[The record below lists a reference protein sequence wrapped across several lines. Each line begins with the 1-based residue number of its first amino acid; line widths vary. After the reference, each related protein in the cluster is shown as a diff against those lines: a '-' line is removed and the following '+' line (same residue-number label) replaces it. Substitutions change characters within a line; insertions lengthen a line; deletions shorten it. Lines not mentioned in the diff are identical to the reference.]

1 MEESFF
7 TFIGQYGY
15 IAVFLL
21 IVLENLVPPIPG
33 AAILPLSGYM
43 VLLTDMELVP
53 TIISATLG
61 SLVGAFV
68 FYALGRLLSQERL
81 EALFDSKV
89 MRTLGF
95 EGGDV
100 AKAVDWFNRKG
111 QITVLICRCVPVVRS
126 LISIPAGTAKMNIV
140 LFTVYSTIGIVIWN
154 TVLVTLGYYAGEAW
168 EVVSNQVEWI
178 SDVVLWI
185 IIIVVIV
192 VAIWWIVTRTIPSI
206 KAKRAAKAEGAE
218 GEAAGEGETVEAE
231 AAAAEGEGAEGAA
244 VEGAEVV
251 GTEAPDAE
259 AAEADGAE
267 VAGAEAVEVDAAA
280 VLGAEGAEG
289 EAAADA
295 AAADTAA
302 AEAAAASVA
311 EAAEVELEAA
321 PEDDAEGD
329 VDTEPV
335 DAEADR

>member
-1 MEESFF
+1 MEEAFLSF
-7 TFIGQYGY
+7 ISQYGY
-15 IAVFLL
+15 IAVFSL
-21 IVLENLVPPIPG
+21 IVLENVFPPIPG
-33 AAILPLSGYM
+33 TVILPFSGYM

-140 LFTVYSTIGIVIWN
+140 LFTVYSTVGIVIWN

-218 GEAAGEGETVEAE
+218 GEAAGEAEAVEAE
-231 AAAAEGEGAEGAA
+231 AADVEADEAEVADAAAAEGALGVEGDEVVGVTASGGTESTAA
-244 VEGAEVV
+244 VEGAEAV

-267 VAGAEAVEVDAAA
+267 AVEVDAAA
-280 VLGAEGAEG
+280 ATG
-289 EAAADA
+289 
-295 AAADTAA
+295 
-302 AEAAAASVA
+302 A
-311 EAAEVELEAA
+311 EAAEVEREAA
-321 PEDDAEGD
+321 PEDDAEVD

>member
-53 TIISATLG
+53 TILSATLG

-218 GEAAGEGETVEAE
+218 GGAAGEGEAVEAE
-231 AAAAEGEGAEGAA
+231 AADVEADEAEAGAAEGAKTAAADAAAAEAAAVSGAEA
-244 VEGAEVV
+244 V
-251 GTEAPDAE
+251 GTEVPDAE

-267 VAGAEAVEVDAAA
+267 AVEVDAAA
-280 VLGAEGAEG
+280 
-289 EAAADA
+289 
-295 AAADTAA
+295 
-302 AEAAAASVA
+302 ASGA
-311 EAAEVELEAA
+311 EAAEVEREAA

>member
-53 TIISATLG
+53 TILSATLG

-218 GEAAGEGETVEAE
+218 GGAAGEGEAVEAE
-231 AAAAEGEGAEGAA
+231 AADVEADEVEAGAAEAVVEVAAAEGAA
-244 VEGAEVV
+244 GEAAAEGAEAV

-267 VAGAEAVEVDAAA
+267 AVEVEAAA
-280 VLGAEGAEG
+280 VSG
-289 EAAADA
+289 
-295 AAADTAA
+295 
-302 AEAAAASVA
+302 A